1 MSLAPVS
8 GATSTGTASGSSS
21 SALVQGVSEQQFF
34 QLLGAELANQNPT
47 QPVNSTQFIAQL
59 ATFAQLSALTHMQSS
74 LSTLASAPILNGA
87 ALIGKTVT
95 TASGSGTVT
104 GALVQNQQVMVQVSG
119 LGAVPLS
126 AISSVA

>member
-1 MSLAPVS
+1 MSLAAVS
-8 GATSTGTASGSSS
+8 GATSTGTSTASSS
-21 SALVQGVSEQQFF
+21 SALVKGVSEQQFF

-95 TASGSGTVT
+95 TAGGSGTVT
-104 GALVQNQQVMVQVSG
+104 GASVQNQQVLVHVSG
-119 LGAVPLS
+119 LGAVALR
-126 AISSVA
+126 AITGVS